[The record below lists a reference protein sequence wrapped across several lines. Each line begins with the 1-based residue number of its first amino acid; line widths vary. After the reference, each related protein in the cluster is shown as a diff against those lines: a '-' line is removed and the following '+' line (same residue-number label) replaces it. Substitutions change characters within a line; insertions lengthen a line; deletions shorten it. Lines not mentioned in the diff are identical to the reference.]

1 MKRIVLAV
9 GVAIAA
15 VLVGVSVAAISAHH
29 HGTAPRS
36 AHQPSPGRAASV
48 VQTLE
53 FVSKGSTDHYVDA
66 KPTGLSA
73 GDVLAQHSVW
83 YQNGSNVGT
92 MALTATVTQRTSA
105 QTGEV
110 MFTAVAS
117 LEGGDVAMTGSFHIV
132 PQNQTF
138 HAAITGGTGTYANV
152 RGTAVFRQVSA
163 NVTRVTLSVSS

>member
-53 FVSKGSTDHYVDA
+53 FVSA